1 MLFINLEQ
9 AKFHK
14 GNVDNFYVKIAEAP
28 QEINGL
34 FEVGFEF
41 VSEKDQS
48 YSLESEQMELK
59 NLKVRGKL

>member
-1 MLFINLEQ
+1 MLYINLEQ
-9 AKFHK
+9 AKFYK
-14 GNVDNFYVKIAEAP
+14 GNVDNFYVKTAEAP
-28 QEINGL
+28 QEIKGL

-41 VSEKDQS
+41 VSEKDKS

>member
-1 MLFINLEQ
+1 MLYINLEQ
-9 AKFHK
+9 AKFYK

-28 QEINGL
+28 QEIKGL